1 MRYAASIEWAG
12 KYTFFDALNS
22 IKAVL
27 RNCQN
32 KAGVFICLGL
42 IRAERRC
49 SK

>member
-12 KYTFFDALNS
+12 KYFFDALNS

-27 RNCQN
+27 RNCDS
-32 KAGVFICLGL
+32 KAGVFNVLGL
-42 IRAERRC
+42 IRAERRY